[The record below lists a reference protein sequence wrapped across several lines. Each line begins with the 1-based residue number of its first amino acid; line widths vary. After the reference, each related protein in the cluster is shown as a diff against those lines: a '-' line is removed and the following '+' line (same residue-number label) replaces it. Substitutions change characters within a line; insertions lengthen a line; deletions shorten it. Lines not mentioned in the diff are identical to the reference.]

1 MLTGQT
7 FETYRCSPKYFSP
20 HQRFFYQTKPY
31 TTPISNIRFVC
42 CRQTMIWW
50 QQTMVW
56 PEQTMVCRQQTNEE
70 LSCIDSKYANQQSNA
85 GRFSSCSASSDNAFQ
100 PLATAGKHKVD
111 QKRRKTLV
119 ASVLC
124 YKGLWLVN
132 MHRCSQRANSRQS
145 QKVYGFGR
153 GGMGGGVTRLGA
165 SSFAF
170 GRGRDLLG
178 RRRRLLVCSVGR
190 SPWAEAGFCVCPSP
204 SLCFAPAGLRLSRR
218 LWSCCSRCLPD
229 AERRCAFPRRSP
241 EVAVD
246 FSGGVSP
253 SGSAS
258 RGNSLPKS
266 CSILRKA

>member
-70 LSCIDSKYANQQSNA
+70 LSCIDSKYANQQSKA
-85 GRFSSCSASSDNAFQ
+85 GRFSSCSASTDNAFQ
-100 PLATAGKHKVD
+100 PLATAGKHKID

-124 YKGLWLVN
+124 YKGLCWVN
-132 MHRCSQRANSRQS
+132 MHRCS
-145 QKVYGFGR
+145 
-153 GGMGGGVTRLGA
+153 
-165 SSFAF
+165 
-170 GRGRDLLG
+170 
-178 RRRRLLVCSVGR
+178 
-190 SPWAEAGFCVCPSP
+190 
-204 SLCFAPAGLRLSRR
+204 
-218 LWSCCSRCLPD
+218 
-229 AERRCAFPRRSP
+229 
-241 EVAVD
+241 
-246 FSGGVSP
+246 
-253 SGSAS
+253 
-258 RGNSLPKS
+258 
-266 CSILRKA
+266 

>member
-1 MLTGQT
+1 MLTSQT

-20 HQRFFYQTKPY
+20 HQRFFCQTKPY
-31 TTPISNIRFVC
+31 TTPISNMRFVC
-42 CRQTMIWW
+42 CRQTIVCCH
-50 QQTMVW
+50 QII
-56 PEQTMVCRQQTNEE
+56 VCRQQTKEG
-70 LSCIDSKYANQQSNA
+70 SSYIVSKYAKQQSKA
-85 GRFSSCSASSDNAFQ
+85 GRFSSCSASTDNAFQ
-100 PLATAGKHKVD
+100 PLATIGKHKVD
-111 QKRRKTLV
+111 QKRRKALV

-124 YKGLWLVN
+124 YKGLCWVN
-132 MHRCSQRANSRQS
+132 MHRCSQCANNLQI
-145 QKVYGFGR
+145 QVIYGLGR

-170 GRGRDLLG
+170 GRGRDLFG

-190 SPWAEAGFCVCPSP
+190 SPWAETGFCFCPSP
-204 SLCFAPAGLRLSRR
+204 SLCFTPAGLRLSRR
-218 LWSCCSRCLPD
+218 LWSCCSRCLAD
-229 AERRCAFPRRSP
+229 AERRCALPRHSP
-241 EVAVD
+241 EVAVG